1 MNLWQLLFILYEI
14 ACGLHRFYQVAKLG
28 KFKAAFFF
36 VKIEADLCNIRIN
49 TIAFFLKILKLSA
62 IKIYFDKARYLQVS
76 NVALAYFELAQ
87 GLQVLIFN
95 FAVWADDCTVDCLSE
110 TLVFHLGA
118 LLFL

>member
-1 MNLWQLLFILYEI
+1 M
-14 ACGLHRFYQVAKLG
+14 GH
-28 KFKAAFFF
+28 
-36 VKIEADLCNIRIN
+36 
-49 TIAFFLKILKLSA
+49 
-62 IKIYFDKARYLQVS
+62 LQVS